1 MIDTYI
7 SVHLTDLRCRP
18 ELSSR
23 PKNFSGRLRRRACF
37 PRKYVKLVK
46 IWERCWM
53 KDMRPEDFGVL
64 GWFEMKNCGDHRW
77 DHNLGQALC
86 IFWTPSL
93 DACQKLCCNAVLEGF
108 KHGLWP
114 LLDTHPD
121 RYAELS
127 VCSFG
132 PLCRTGKTTLIL
144 GCKSVAKTMVFW
156 YAGRCQCDAWEH
168 NFVYIFG
175 TSTWRLHKAVQPLIP
190 RRSMLVRTPCLR
202 SSSCFQKVR
211 DWKNSQMKT
220 STSSDV
226 ITSAWATTISLQVF
240 LQPLA

>member
-1 MIDTYI
+1 MYDVDRSSHCPKKTRAA
-7 SVHLTDLRCRP
+7 SQEGLFSSQVRQAGEDLRKVLNERY
-18 ELSSR
+18 EARGFLGFGMVWNE
-23 PKNFSGRLRRRACF
+23 KLRR
-37 PRKYVKLVK
+37 PQMGSY
-46 IWERCWM
+46 
-53 KDMRPEDFGVL
+53 
-64 GWFEMKNCGDHRW
+64 
-77 DHNLGQALC
+77 LGQALS

-121 RYAELS
+121 RYAVLS

-132 PLCRTGKTTLIL
+132 PLCRTGKTILIL
-144 GCKSVAKTMVFW
+144 GCNSVAKTMVLW
-156 YAGRCQCDAWEH
+156 YTGQCQCDAWEH

-220 STSSDV
+220 STSADV
-226 ITSAWATTISLQVF
+226 ITSAWATTISL
-240 LQPLA
+240 